1 MAAHGLRNAR
11 DEATDLDRAVAA
23 QIRLSRAK
31 LGLTQAQFAK
41 LVGVAPQQIHKYE
54 TALSRISITRLVH
67 MCKVLGLDAGRLLTD
82 VVGASEE
89 PETATSERKLILLGR
104 AAAQLPPEL
113 LSTLVRLARDL
124 ARNCA
129 K

>member
-1 MAAHGLRNAR
+1 
-11 DEATDLDRAVAA
+11 
-23 QIRLSRAK
+23 
-31 LGLTQAQFAK
+31 
-41 LVGVAPQQIHKYE
+41 
-54 TALSRISITRLVH
+54 